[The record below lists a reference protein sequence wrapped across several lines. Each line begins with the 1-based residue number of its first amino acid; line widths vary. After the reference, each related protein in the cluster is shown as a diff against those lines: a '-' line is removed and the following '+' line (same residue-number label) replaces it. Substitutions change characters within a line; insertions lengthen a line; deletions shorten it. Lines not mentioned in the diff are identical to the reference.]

1 MSETSA
7 VLRDGRSGFDT
18 LDLLALGLL
27 IDDLTQR
34 RLVAVLELVRF
45 EVAGLGLHNV
55 LREIEHLLLDL
66 DVRNVLEIIRLVP
79 DLVGVTQERAHQSFS
94 ARLQRDHVL
103 TRGQHETPKRD
114 FAGGRYCLP
123 DGDERVSSDLTL
135 RGNEIGPDVVE
146 VVDLLTR
153 DELVDVDGPG

>member
-66 DVRNVLEIIRLVP
+66 DVRNVLKIVRLVP
-79 DLVGVTQERAHQSFS
+79 DLVGVAQERAHQVAPLTTSCAMRATTSFPSFES
-94 ARLQRDHVL
+94 AR
-103 TRGQHETPKRD
+103 ETGSMRRATQK
-114 FAGGRYCLP
+114 A
-123 DGDERVSSDLTL
+123 
-135 RGNEIGPDVVE
+135 
-146 VVDLLTR
+146 
-153 DELVDVDGPG
+153 